1 MLLRRSLTAAAVT
14 LAAATSLVLGPVLV
28 APASAAPTAAPAAV
42 PSFDWPT
49 PPNSAYPEWNNNIT
63 TYQVNSQPAHASLM
77 PYESTAKAL
86 AADRTDSAYRESLD
100 GTWKFLFA
108 PKPADRSL
116 DFFDPSVDPSSW
128 DDIYVPS
135 NWEMTASNPQHKR
148 YSNPLYVNIT
158 YPWAG
163 ANGDNEN
170 PQPPFAPTKVNPV
183 GQYRRTF
190 TVPEGWDGR
199 RVFVNFEG
207 VKSAF
212 YLWINGVKIGYR
224 EDSYDNS
231 EFDITPYLQAGQ
243 NTIAAEVYKYSDGA
257 WMEDQDMIRL
267 GGIFRSVYLFSTPQV
282 HLRDFFV
289 TTPLHDGYTQGDLQL
304 KTSVRNYGSA
314 VTGSYTVSTQLY
326 DADDKPVWSA
336 PLTQSSDLGGVP
348 AGTDATVSASKA
360 VDHPRLWSAEDPYLY
375 TAVME
380 LKNPAGQVIE
390 TESTR
395 VGFREFAMR
404 DGLMQ
409 INGKR
414 IELRGTN
421 RHEMDPDV
429 GMALTPEKI
438 RQDLTIMKQH
448 NITALRTS
456 HYPNNPYTY
465 ELADEYGI
473 YVIDETNLETHGISG
488 QYPGNNTDW
497 LQPILARTQ
506 NVVQR
511 DKNHPSVIIW
521 SLGNESGGGQD
532 FVAQHDWIKSFDTTR
547 LVHYQGDNRASV
559 SDMRSQMYE
568 NLQRVKE
575 RAEDTSDTRPYI
587 MQEYAH
593 SMGNSTGN
601 LKEYWDLVR
610 SYPVLQGGFIWDFVD
625 QALREPVPEGGR
637 RVVTADGP
645 WNLQG
650 SLTDDAVVDPATGL
664 SGGVTFEDSADK
676 TFPGSFSVEAW
687 LTPQNKGS
695 EQAIFGKGNNEWALK
710 TKSVGGSVSR
720 LEFFVYQGDWYYA
733 QVDLPASWVG
743 SQHHVVGVYD
753 AASHQVRVYV
763 DGVKASASA
772 PTGPANGGSPLT
784 IGTDPGGSVGATFA
798 GTIQQARIY
807 GRALSDADAAAAT
820 PASDADLQ
828 LSMDMKNLQVTTIPY
843 QGDTYLAYG
852 GDWGDS
858 PNDGVFSGDGIVGA
872 DRVADGKADEVKAVY
887 QTVQVAATATPG
899 TVRITN
905 ENLFTNVNQFRATWR
920 LLADGKVVQQ
930 GVLPDSALD
939 IGPGASKNVAID
951 ARPVAGA
958 AAGTEYL
965 LDVSFQLK
973 DTTAWASAGFEVA
986 KGQVPIDLHAPAVVP
1001 TPSGA
1006 LGALTVGQSGGS
1018 TITVKGDGF
1027 SLAVDKAT
1035 GTLSHYE
1042 SNGVELVSSGP
1053 APNFWRAPTDND
1065 NSNNFMGKAGT
1076 WMQAGQKRTVSSV
1089 DVQTQDSG
1097 RVAVVSVAG
1106 TLPTDGAT
1114 SSYTT
1119 TYTIFGNGEIK
1130 VDNTLHPG
1138 SSSLSFIPEV
1148 GTMLSLPSSLTNVDY
1163 YGRGPFENYID
1174 RRTGADVGLY
1184 STTVDEL
1191 GSHYL
1196 RPQEEGERTD
1206 ARWVALTN
1214 DQGVGLLAT
1223 GEPLVEFNASHFTPQ
1238 DFSQGARHLY
1248 QLTPRDEVVLRLSL
1262 RQMGVGVGSCCGS
1275 NDVLDQY
1282 RNQSNQDY
1290 SYTYRLR
1297 PLTDVAQ
1304 ATTLSHQPTE
1314 VRATSVSAV
1323 AGATS
1328 VVAGKKLSV
1337 TGQGFRSG
1345 EAVRVSLDG
1354 GQTVL
1359 GTLTANVRGEVSGSV
1374 TVPATT
1380 SAGSHY
1386 LRLVGVVSG
1395 RAASTA
1401 LVSVA
1406 APAPVASS
1414 VSLTVGAKKIK
1425 VGRKTPVTVRVSA
1438 PGAWAPVSGTVT
1450 VKENGRVVA
1459 TGAVGA
1465 SGVVA
1470 VTLPAHKKK
1479 GTYALTAVYSG
1490 SAAVRASTSRAVS
1503 LKVRKAKPKVK
1514 VKAAKRAVSSGAKVK
1529 LTVKV
1534 KAKGL
1539 NAKGKLVI
1547 LDQGRRVA
1555 KVKVPKKGRKT
1566 VTVRLSAKAGKHKI
1580 VARYK
1585 GNARLAKAKG
1595 TVKVTVRR

>member
-1 MLLRRSLTAAAVT
+1 MLPRLSLTTGAAT
-14 LAAATSLVLGPVLV
+14 LAAAISLVV
-28 APASAAPTAAPAAV
+28 APAFVVPAQAAPPPAAPAAA
-42 PSFDWPT
+42 PTWPAT
-49 PPNSAYPEWNNNIT
+49 TNGYPEWNNNIT
-63 TYQVNSQPAHASLM
+63 TFQVNAEPGHASLM

-86 AADRTDSAYRESLD
+86 AADRTDSAFRQDLD

-108 PKPADRSL
+108 SKPADRSL
-116 DFFDPSVDPSSW
+116 NFFEPSVDDSSW
-128 DDIYVPS
+128 DDMDVPS
-135 NWEMTASNPQHKR
+135 NWEMTASNPQGKR
-148 YSNPLYVNIT
+148 YGSPLYVNIT

-163 ANGDNEN
+163 ANGGNEN
-170 PQPPFAPTKVNPV
+170 PQPPFAPTLVNPV

-190 TVPEGWDGR
+190 TVPEGWAGR
-199 RVFVNFEG
+199 RTFVHFDG

-212 YLWINGVKIGYR
+212 YVWINGVKIGYR
-224 EDSYDNS
+224 EDSYDDS
-231 EFDITPYLQAGQ
+231 EFDVTDYLQPGE
-243 NTIAAEVYKYSDGA
+243 NTIAVEVYKYSDGA

-289 TTPLHDGYTQGDLQL
+289 KTPLRDGYTQGDLSL
-304 KTSVRNYGSA
+304 TTSIRDYGAA

-336 PLTQSSDLGGVP
+336 PLTQSSDLGAVAP
-348 AGTDATVSASKA
+348 GTDATISAVKG

-375 TAVME
+375 TAVMQ

-390 TESTR
+390 TLSTK
-395 VGFREFAMR
+395 VGFREFVMR

-438 RQDLTIMKQH
+438 RKDLTLMKQH

-465 ELADEYGI
+465 ELADEFGI

-488 QYPGNNTDW
+488 QYPGGNTDW
-497 LQPILARTQ
+497 LQPILDRTQ
-506 NVVQR
+506 RVVQR
-511 DKNHPSVIIW
+511 DKNHASVIIW

-559 SDMRSQMYE
+559 SDVRSQMYE
-568 NLQRVKE
+568 NLQRVEE
-575 RAEDTSDTRPYI
+575 RALDSSDTRPYL
-587 MQEYAH
+587 MQEFAH

-610 SYPVLQGGFIWDFVD
+610 RYPVLQGGFIWDFVD
-625 QALREPVPEGGR
+625 QALREPVPAGGR
-637 RVVTADGP
+637 RIVTADGP

-650 SLTDDAVVDPATGL
+650 ALTDDATVDPSTGL
-664 SGGVTFEDSADK
+664 SGGVTFQDSADK

-687 LTPQNKGS
+687 LTPQNRGS
-695 EQAIFGKGNNEWALK
+695 EQAIFGKGNQEWALK
-710 TKSVGGSVSR
+710 TKSVGGSISR
-720 LEFFVYQGDWYYA
+720 LEFFVYQDDWHYA

-763 DGVKASASA
+763 DGAKASAAA
-772 PTGPANGGSPLT
+772 PSGPVNGGSPLT

-807 GRALSDADAAAAT
+807 GRALSDADAAASA
-820 PASDADLQ
+820 PASDADL
-828 LSMDMKNLQVTTIPY
+828 LLGMDMKNLQVTTIPY
-843 QGDTYLAYG
+843 EGDSYLAYG

-872 DRVADGKADEVKAVY
+872 DRIADGKADEVKAVY
-887 QTVQVAATATPG
+887 QTVQVAATSTPG
-899 TVRITN
+899 TVRVTN
-905 ENLFTNVNQFRATWR
+905 ENLFTNVNQFRAAWR

-930 GVLPDSALD
+930 GVLPDSAVD
-939 IGPGASKNVAID
+939 IAPGASKDVAVD
-951 ARPVAGA
+951 VRPVAGA
-958 AAGTEYL
+958 APGTEYL

-973 DTTAWASAGFEVA
+973 GTTAWAPAGFEIA
-986 KGQVPIDLHAPAVVP
+986 KGQVPVDLDAPAVVP

-1006 LGALTVGQSGGS
+1006 LGALTVDQSAGS
-1018 TITVKGDGF
+1018 TVSVSGDGF
-1027 SLAVDKAT
+1027 SLSVDKTT
-1035 GTLSHYE
+1035 GTLSHFQ
-1042 SNGVELVSSGP
+1042 SHGVELVSSGP

-1065 NSNNFMGKAGT
+1065 NSNNFMGKAGA
-1076 WMQAGQKRTVSSV
+1076 WLQAGEKRTVSSV
-1089 DVQTQDSG
+1089 QVQSQDSG
-1097 RVAVVSVAG
+1097 RAVVVSVAG
-1106 TLPTDGAT
+1106 TLPTGT
-1114 SSYTT
+1114 SASGYTT
-1119 TYTIFGNGEIK
+1119 TYTIFGNGEVK

-1148 GTMLSLPSSLTNVDY
+1148 GTMLSLPASLTNVDY

-1206 ARWVALTN
+1206 ARWVAFTN
-1214 DQGVGLLAT
+1214 DDGVGLLAT
-1223 GEPLVEFNASHFTPQ
+1223 GEPLIEFNASHFTPQ

-1282 RNQSNQDY
+1282 RNSSSQDY

-1297 PLTDVAQ
+1297 PLTHVAD
-1304 ATTLSHQPTE
+1304 ATALSHQPTQ
-1314 VRATSVSAV
+1314 VGTAALAATV
-1323 AGATS
+1323 GATT
-1328 VVAGKKLSV
+1328 VVAGGKVSV
-1337 TGQGFRSG
+1337 TGTGFQAG
-1345 EAVRVSLDG
+1345 EAVGVSLDG
-1354 GQTVL
+1354 GQSVL
-1359 GTLTANVRGEVSGSV
+1359 GSLTANVRGEVAGTV
-1374 TVPATT
+1374 TVPRTT
-1380 SAGSHY
+1380 STGDHFV
-1386 LRLVGVVSG
+1386 RLVGARSG
-1395 RAASTA
+1395 RA
-1401 LVSVA
+1401 VSSGVFA
-1406 APAPVASS
+1406 VTAPAPVASS
-1414 VSLTVGAKKIK
+1414 VALTPSKAKVAVGKRLTVTAK
-1425 VGRKTPVTVRVSA
+1425 VSA
-1438 PGAWAPVSGTVT
+1438 PGAAGPVAGTVT
-1450 VKENGRVVA
+1450 VLEKGKKVA
-1459 TGAVGA
+1459 SAPVSA
-1465 SGVVA
+1465 SGVVKIA
-1470 VTLPAHKKK
+1470 LPAHKKA
-1479 GTYALTAVYSG
+1479 GSYAVTAAFSG
-1490 SAAVRASTSRAVS
+1490 SAGIKASSSRPGSVT
-1503 LKVRKAKPKVK
+1503 VTKAKPKVT
-1514 VKAAKRAVSSGAKVK
+1514 VKAAKKKVRRHAKVR
-1529 LTVKV
+1529 LAVRVKV
-1534 KAKGL
+1534 PAGVS
-1539 NAKGKLVI
+1539 AKGKVVVY
-1547 LDQGRRVA
+1547 DKGRKVA
-1555 KVKVPKKGRKT
+1555 TVKVPKSGRKT
-1566 VTVRLSAKAGKHKI
+1566 VKVRISTKVGKHTITARYAGNADVAKAR
-1580 VARYK
+1580 A
-1585 GNARLAKAKG
+1585 
-1595 TVKVTVRR
+1595 TTKVTAKR